1 MVGKKEV
8 TMPSTTAGST
18 TKNGSISKFLGPV
31 KNNQRD
37 LCKKPMITSTDP
49 KSSYPPLKTYRG
61 VRCRR
66 WGRWVSEIR
75 EPNKRSRIWLGSFP
89 TAEMAARAY
98 DAALVCLRGPK
109 AAAATLNFPDSPPLV
124 SFVRESCHSPKDVQ
138 AAAAAAA
145 AASEPCL
152 PLSISK
158 PIVVLSLAAQLDYM
172 DQYNYT
178 APNLISTQ
186 LHDTHPESS
195 SDSSESGTESDAGKS
210 EFRTIR
216 TSRIRSKGSRSHYAI
231 KDGSL
236 QTAGSGEYSANAEQQ
251 QQQLHGNNWD
261 QYGDSITEKWSS
273 ASEKW
278 ELLDLPPLS
287 EGDLVAE
294 SPSSS

>member
-1 MVGKKEV
+1 
-8 TMPSTTAGST
+8 
-18 TKNGSISKFLGPV
+18 
-31 KNNQRD
+31 
-37 LCKKPMITSTDP
+37 
-49 KSSYPPLKTYRG
+49 
-61 VRCRR
+61 
-66 WGRWVSEIR
+66 
-75 EPNKRSRIWLGSFP
+75 
-89 TAEMAARAY
+89 
-98 DAALVCLRGPK
+98 
-109 AAAATLNFPDSPPLV
+109 
-124 SFVRESCHSPKDVQ
+124 
-138 AAAAAAA
+138 
-145 AASEPCL
+145 
-152 PLSISK
+152 
-158 PIVVLSLAAQLDYM
+158 M

-178 APNLISTQ
+178 APNLIITQ
-186 LHDTHPESS
+186 LNDTHPESS

-251 QQQLHGNNWD
+251 QQQQQQQLHGNNWD

>member
-1 MVGKKEV
+1 
-8 TMPSTTAGST
+8 
-18 TKNGSISKFLGPV
+18 
-31 KNNQRD
+31 
-37 LCKKPMITSTDP
+37 
-49 KSSYPPLKTYRG
+49 
-61 VRCRR
+61 
-66 WGRWVSEIR
+66 
-75 EPNKRSRIWLGSFP
+75 
-89 TAEMAARAY
+89 MAARAY

-195 SDSSESGTESDAGKS
+195 SDSSESGTESDAAKS
-210 EFRTIR
+210 ELRTIR
-216 TSRIRSKGSRSHYAI
+216 TSRIRSKSCRSQYAI

-236 QTAGSGEYSANAEQQ
+236 QTAGSGEYSANAEQ

-278 ELLDLPPLS
+278 EPLDLPPLS

-294 SPSSS
+294 SPSQLHHQHF